1 MNQELRA
8 LQATRWHEENQ
19 ERHSDVGYEKDEP
32 SERKLSVRRRGMV
45 CDRML
50 TPLSVGSASRSSQ

>member
-8 LQATRWHEENQ
+8 LQTTRWHEENQ
-19 ERHSDVGYEKDEP
+19 ERRSDVGYENVEP
-32 SERKLSVRRRGMV
+32 SERKLSMRRRGMV

-50 TPLSVGSASRSSQ
+50 TPLSAGKSKQS